1 MPEFSES
8 TFSALESV
16 IATWNAHVNT
26 AFSDIS
32 PRLESVQNQLT
43 TLVESLRLK
52 RTISPLLILARL
64 QLDAVV
70 QSPQERLSKFNAM
83 RRQVISLEGKLERF
97 VDVIVE
103 LDTHLQNTMDLGV
116 QLQDALNFL
125 HSNTAPDISPQ
136 ESRVV
141 STSVLGKQLK
151 TLQEEVERFYEQFAV
166 LRCLDNEEG
175 IQHVTENAVFPDLQ
189 EVVKDVA
196 GAASIQGEDLTPTGH
211 RIGDIL
217 SLRQQRVTPDQLEKA
232 LLRQRQMR
240 RRPIGAILRDM
251 GCITERHVAQALA
264 EQMGLPYLSPEQFR
278 FSMAT
283 IQVISE
289 LLARRHTCI
298 PIDKDAETLTVAMA
312 NPLDLIALDDLRL
325 VTQRDIRPVIACE
338 SDIKSALDT
347 YYD

>member
-43 TLVESLRLK
+43 TLIESLRLK

-70 QSPQERLSKFNAM
+70 QSPQERLSKFKTM
-83 RRQVISLEGKLERF
+83 RRQVISLEDKLKRF

-125 HSNTAPDISPQ
+125 HSNTAPDISRQ

-141 STSVLGKQLK
+141 STSALGKQLK
-151 TLQEEVERFYEQFAV
+151 TLQEEVERFYEQFAM
-166 LRCLDNEEG
+166 LQCLDSEEEIPHETESAVFSDSQKNAQDATEVAAMQEEG
-175 IQHVTENAVFPDLQ
+175 
-189 EVVKDVA
+189 
-196 GAASIQGEDLTPTGH
+196 LTPTGH

-217 SLRQQRVTPDQLEKA
+217 LRQQRVTPDQLEMA
-232 LLRQRQMR
+232 LRRQRQIR
-240 RRPIGAILRDM
+240 RCPIGAILREM

-264 EQMGLPYLSPEQFR
+264 EQMELPYLSPDQFR
-278 FSMAT
+278 FSMT
-283 IQVISE
+283 TVQLISE
-289 LLARRHTCI
+289 LLARRYICI